1 MSVRHAMNPEAKLPK
16 LKELSQD
23 DWDYELHDGGAIR
36 QLKYRIR
43 FNSFGSMADVADLVV
58 NSGVGESWKQSHYVV
73 KPEATGIR
81 EEGKTTVN
89 ACSGLDS

>member
-1 MSVRHAMNPEAKLPK
+1 
-16 LKELSQD
+16 
-23 DWDYELHDGGAIR
+23 
-36 QLKYRIR
+36 
-43 FNSFGSMADVADLVV
+43 MADMADLVV